1 MTAKS
6 YSGEQLARYAARISL
21 TSPLES
27 AQDPVARLTE
37 LVHHQL
43 VHVPFETLAL
53 HYSPDR
59 LISLGT
65 AAVFD
70 RIVTRRRGGYCL
82 ENNTF
87 FGHVLRSLG
96 YSVYG
101 VVCRITMATRGVHDG
116 SWRLMQAAAADSP
129 CPRSHM
135 ANVVTL
141 NNIKYLVDVGYG
153 ADGPITPLALIPSHM
168 VVQIGLP
175 DQQLRLEQRT
185 LPQHEDAGQK
195 VSLWA
200 KTVVVQRFERG
211 GDGQIDKT
219 LLLMRQVVREC
230 DGKGKEQHVIESLQ
244 SEDERI
250 AAFD

>member
-116 SWRLMQAAAADSP
+116 SWRL
-129 CPRSHM
+129 
-135 ANVVTL
+135 
-141 NNIKYLVDVGYG
+141 I
-153 ADGPITPLALIPSHM
+153 
-168 VVQIGLP
+168 
-175 DQQLRLEQRT
+175 
-185 LPQHEDAGQK
+185 
-195 VSLWA
+195 LWA